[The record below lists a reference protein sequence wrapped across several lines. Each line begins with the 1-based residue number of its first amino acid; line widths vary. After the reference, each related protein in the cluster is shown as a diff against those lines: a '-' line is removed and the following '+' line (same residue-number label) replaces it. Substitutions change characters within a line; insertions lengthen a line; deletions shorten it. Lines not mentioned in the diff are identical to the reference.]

1 MASDYGYTF
10 TVFTATFNRA
20 HTLHRVYESL
30 TRQTFRDFEWFV
42 VDDGSTDKTESLVLD
57 WQREASFPIRYVWQE
72 NAGKPSATN
81 RGARLAEGELFLRLD
96 SDDACLPHALER
108 FKHHWE
114 SIPKSQRSD
123 FLGVAGLVQRP
134 DGKLEGTPFPSSPCD
149 STSLEILR
157 HGVRGEKWG
166 FVRTAVMRE
175 FPFPVLRGERFLPE
189 SVVWYRMAR
198 LYRTRF
204 INEMLRIRHRE
215 EENLSDPLAR
225 ILNPQGAILSCRER
239 IAAAD
244 VLTRSIVFRACA
256 NRVRFGLHAG
266 EGLSNQLQELPSP
279 AYQLGALVAGLA
291 LYIRDQRY
299 LRRRKHPGD

>member
-1 MASDYGYTF
+1 MASEYRYTF
-10 TVFTATFNRA
+10 TVFTPTFNRA

-30 TRQTFRDFEWFV
+30 TRQTFRDFEWLV
-42 VDDGSTDKTESLVLD
+42 VDDGSTDQTESLVLD

-81 RGARLAEGELFLRLD
+81 RGARLAEGELFLNLD

-123 FLGVAGLVQRP
+123 FLGVTGLVQRP
-134 DGKLEGTPFPSSPCD
+134 DGKLCGTPFPSSPFD
-149 STSLEILR
+149 STSLEKIGK
-157 HGVRGEKWG
+157 HGVRGEKWR
-166 FVRTAVMRE
+166 FVRTTVMRE

-189 SVVWYRMAR
+189 SVVWHRMAR
-198 LYRTRF
+198 VYRTRY
-204 INEMLRIRHRE
+204 INEVLRIFYLTE
-215 EENLSDPLAR
+215 ESLSAPLAR

-244 VLTRSIVFRACA
+244 VLPRSIVFRACA
-256 NRVRFGLHAG
+256 NRIRFRLHAG
-266 EGLSNQLQELPSP
+266 DRLSNHRQDLPSP
-279 AYQLGALVAGLA
+279 AFGLE
-291 LYIRDQRY
+291 RW
-299 LRRRKHPGD
+299 